1 MIIDKKSQK
10 QISLIK
16 QAELNSSN
24 IYQPEISKSNIIV
37 GEKYFLKDIN
47 EIETNFL
54 LKVGMGIS
62 YAVVITFLVFKL
74 LA

>member
-10 QISLIK
+10 KISRIK
-16 QAELNSSN
+16 QAELKNKH
-24 IYQPEISKSNIIV
+24 IQQPEISKSNIVV

-47 EIETNFL
+47 EIEKNFL

-62 YAVVITFLVFKL
+62 YAVVISFLVFKL